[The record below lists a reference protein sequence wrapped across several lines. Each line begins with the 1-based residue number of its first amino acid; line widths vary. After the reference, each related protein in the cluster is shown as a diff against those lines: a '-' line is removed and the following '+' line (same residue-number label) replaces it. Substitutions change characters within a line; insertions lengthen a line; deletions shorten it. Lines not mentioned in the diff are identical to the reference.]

1 MEGYCTCGARLP
13 SDALF
18 CHRCGKPQR
27 DDIPEPEPQPP
38 PFSREE
44 PAEAGPAEPAPAQTA
59 PPATEINF
67 HNGAAVRVG
76 FLAAAL
82 VQLLTTL
89 SAAVGA
95 SIFLPLI
102 LFAGGFYA
110 VVLYRRRTGAGLTP
124 VNGVRIGWM
133 TGVFSFVIMTVFFTI
148 GIAMLAGSDQ
158 LMKAYQDSAANLGLP
173 PDAAKQIEKLMQD
186 PAAFGLSLL
195 FGLALQFLL
204 LTVICSLG
212 GLVAVKFR
220 PVSPPP
226 PPGR

>member
-1 MEGYCTCGARLP
+1 VEGYCTCGAKLP
-13 SDALF
+13 ADALF

-27 DDIPEPEPQPP
+27 DDIPEPEPQPE

-44 PAEAGPAEPAPAQTA
+44 PAAEPTELAAVATA
-59 PPATEINF
+59 PLAEINF

-95 SIFLPLI
+95 SLFLPLI

-110 VVLYRRRTGAGLTP
+110 VILYRRRTGAGLTP
-124 VNGVRIGWM
+124 ANGVRIGWM
-133 TGVFSFVIMTVFFTI
+133 TGVFAFVIMTVFFTL

-158 LMKAYQDSAANLGLP
+158 LMKAYQDSASNLGLP

-195 FGLALQFLL
+195 FGLAIQFLI
-204 LTVICSLG
+204 LTLVCALG
-212 GLVAVKFR
+212 GLVGAKFR
-220 PVSPPP
+220 PASPPP

>member
-1 MEGYCTCGARLP
+1 MEGNCTCGAKLP
-13 SDALF
+13 ADALF

-27 DDIPEPEPQPP
+27 DDIPEPEPQPE

-44 PAEAGPAEPAPAQTA
+44 PEPEPAEPAPAAATV
-59 PPATEINF
+59 PLTEINF
-67 HNGAAVRVG
+67 RNGAAVRVG
-76 FLAAAL
+76 FLAAAI

-95 SIFLPLI
+95 SLFLPII
-102 LFAGGFYA
+102 LFAGGFYS
-110 VVLYRRRTGAGLTP
+110 VLLYRRRTGAGLTV

-133 TGVFSFVIMTVFFTI
+133 TGVFSFVIMTVFFTL

-158 LMKAYQDSAANLGLP
+158 LMKAYQDSASNLGLP

-186 PAAFGLSLL
+186 PAAFGLSIL

-212 GLVAVKFR
+212 GLVGAKFR
-220 PVSPPP
+220 PASPPP